1 MVWDHSVGGGNS
13 AWLVFGVACNKQT
26 NAIIASHCHRRDRE
40 SEEYGGIDLGV
51 LNMAFSYQAVC
62 LAAE

>member
-13 AWLVFGVACNKQT
+13 AWWVFGVACNKQT
-26 NAIIASHCHRRDRE
+26 NAIIASHCHRRDK
-40 SEEYGGIDLGV
+40 EYGGIDLGV